1 MTTESHFLRDGSIS
15 NSIHTILQGYIK
27 SMSTPTGSDML
38 FLKIIVDCLNR
49 FDAGN
54 AHDVL
59 DGGTGSIHG
68 NDRFLLGFLHLDTS
82 LTSKLHTPF
91 LGSFD
96 ARLASLQNQVAV
108 ILGQGCQDLHG
119 EPADCR
125 GCVEIVLQGDQLD
138 AAAFELGTKIKNF
151 LDGTTQAIQ
160 TVNDQ
165 GIFRTQIIH
174 ASLQT
179 FAIKLLAGNLVRE
192 DPDASG
198 LAECILLRREV
209 LLSRTDSR
217 ISYFFPHISKLDLVL
232 QKIVFLDI
240 KARVIPILYKV

>member
-1 MTTESHFLRDGSIS
+1 
-15 NSIHTILQGYIK
+15 
-27 SMSTPTGSDML
+27 MSTPTGSDML
-38 FLKIIVDCLNR
+38 FLQIIVDCLNR
-49 FDAGN
+49 FDAGDIHN
-54 AHDVL
+54 VL
-59 DGGTGSIHG
+59 DGCTGSIHG
-68 NDRFLLGFLHLDTS
+68 NDRFLFGFLHLNTS
-82 LTSKLHTPF
+82 LTAKLHTPF

-96 ARLASLQNQVAV
+96 ACLASLQNQVAV

-138 AAAFELGTKIKNF
+138 APAFELGTKIKHF

-165 GIFRTQIIH
+165 SIFRTQIIH

-179 FAIKLLAGNLVRE
+179 FTIELFSGNLVRE

-198 LAECILLRREV
+198 LADCILLRREV

-217 ISYFFPHISKLDLVL
+217 ISYFFSHISKLDLIL
-232 QKIVFLDI
+232 Q
-240 KARVIPILYKV
+240 R

>member
-1 MTTESHFLRDGSIS
+1 
-15 NSIHTILQGYIK
+15 
-27 SMSTPTGSDML
+27 MSTPAGSDML
-38 FLKIIVDCLNR
+38 FLQIIVDCLNG

-54 AHDVL
+54 AHDIL
-59 DGGTGSIHG
+59 DGGTSLIHG
-68 NDRFLLGFLHLDTS
+68 NDCFLLGFLHLGSS
-82 LTSKLHTPF
+82 LTAKLHTPL

-96 ARLASLQNQVAV
+96 ACLASLQNQVAV

-125 GCVEIVLQGDQLD
+125 GCVEVVLQGDQLD
-138 AAAFELGTKIKNF
+138 MPAFELGTKIKHF
-151 LDGTTQAIQ
+151 LDRTAQAIQ

-165 GIFRTQIIH
+165 SIFRTQIIH

-179 FAIKLLAGNLVRE
+179 FTIELFSGNLVRE

-217 ISYFFPHISKLDLVL
+217 ISYFFFHISKLDLIL
-232 QKIVFLDI
+232 Q
-240 KARVIPILYKV
+240 R